1 MALSLCIGLL
11 IDDAIV
17 VRENIVRHSN
27 MGKSHR
33 DAAMQGTQEI
43 GVAVM
48 ATTFAILA
56 VFIPVAFMSGVI
68 GRFFLQFG
76 ITVAVAVLVS
86 LFVSFTLD
94 PMLSSI
100 WPDPSEGRFKRA
112 PWLGRVMER
121 VERVVEGAHVVYDRL
136 LGWALSGRRY
146 ARFFSPRVV
155 LLGIATLT
163 FFGSFM
169 IVPLIGTEFVPQQ
182 DEGMV
187 SMRLNTP
194 IGSSLEYT
202 DAKVRGAEAAI
213 REIQGV
219 EAIVTTVGTD
229 EGKNYAR
236 LTVVLADL
244 ATTKRPPQ
252 SEFEKS
258 IRDRLSRMAGLTV
271 SINQNNRPVSISLL
285 GPDSGKLTELSEEL
299 MARLAKVPGIA
310 DLESSEKGAN
320 PTIAVRINNELAS
333 DLGLT
338 TAAIGNA
345 LRPLI
350 AGDDIST
357 WLGPDG
363 QDYDVIVQLPKHRR
377 EIAADLGD
385 LYVASARTDTNGAP
399 LLVPLRQVAE
409 FVETG
414 SPQQI
419 KRLNLQRRISI
430 YAGSQGRP
438 SGDVGSD
445 AQKVVESM
453 KLPPGYRFDVGGGQQ
468 EMNETFNAALASLGL
483 AVIFIYLVLASQFG
497 SFIQPI
503 AIMASLPL
511 SLIGVLLA
519 LLFTGTTLNI
529 FSIIGFIMLMGL
541 VTKNAILLV
550 DFTNQALRAGRTL
563 HEAIREAGQVRLRPI
578 LMTTFAMIFGMLPM
592 AVGVGQGGE
601 MLAPMGRAVIGGV
614 ITSTVLTLLIVP
626 VLYTYI
632 YAFGERAKAY
642 FRPKAAAGAPDVA

>member
-1 MALSLCIGLL
+1 
-11 IDDAIV
+11 
-17 VRENIVRHSN
+17 
-27 MGKSHR
+27 
-33 DAAMQGTQEI
+33 
-43 GVAVM
+43 
-48 ATTFAILA
+48 
-56 VFIPVAFMSGVI
+56 MSGVI

-76 ITVAVAVLVS
+76 ITVAVAVMVS

-100 WPDPSEGRFKRA
+100 WPDPSHGRFRRL
-112 PWLGRVMER
+112 PWLGRIMER
-121 VERVVEGAHVVYDRL
+121 VERVVERAHVVYDRL
-136 LGWALSGRRY
+136 LRWTLSGRRY
-146 ARFFSPRVV
+146 ARFFSPRVL
-155 LLGIATLT
+155 LLGVAALT

-194 IGSSLEYT
+194 IGSSLQYT
-202 DAKVRGAEAAI
+202 DAKIRDAEAAI
-213 REIQGV
+213 REIKGV

-236 LTVVLADL
+236 LTVVLADRK
-244 ATTKRPPQ
+244 TTKRPPQ
-252 SEFEKS
+252 TEYENI
-258 IRDRLSRMAGLTV
+258 IRKRLLRMAGLTV
-271 SINQNNRPVSISLL
+271 SINQNNRPVAISLL
-285 GPDSGKLTELSEEL
+285 GPDSGKLTELSQEL
-299 MARLAKVPGIA
+299 MKRLAKVPGIA

-385 LYVASARTDTNGAP
+385 LYVASSRLDANGSP

-430 YAGSQGRP
+430 YANANGRP
-438 SGDVGSD
+438 SGDVWLGRG
-445 AQKVVESM
+445 AGRE
-453 KLPPGYRFDVGGGQQ
+453 G
-468 EMNETFNAALASLGL
+468 NEIAAR
-483 AVIFIYLVLASQFG
+483 
-497 SFIQPI
+497 
-503 AIMASLPL
+503 L
-511 SLIGVLLA
+511 SLRLERRSAGNERDVQCGARCARPCSDLHLPGAGVA
-519 LLFTGTTLNI
+519 
-529 FSIIGFIMLMGL
+529 
-541 VTKNAILLV
+541 VR
-550 DFTNQALRAGRTL
+550 QL
-563 HEAIREAGQVRLRPI
+563 HPANRDHGVA
-578 LMTTFAMIFGMLPM
+578 A
-592 AVGVGQGGE
+592 AV
-601 MLAPMGRAVIGGV
+601 AHR
-614 ITSTVLTLLIVP
+614 
-626 VLYTYI
+626 
-632 YAFGERAKAY
+632 R
-642 FRPKAAAGAPDVA
+642 AAGAVVHRHDAQHLLDHRLHHADGPGDQERNSARRFHQPGAAQRPQLARGDPRSRAGALAADPDDDHGDDLRHVADGGWRGDRAARCSRRWVAP